1 MATLRTFAVI
11 RRLTMLA
18 ALVVLP
24 VALTGCPDDDT
35 SVEEGVEEVQ
45 DEIDDAL

>member
-1 MATLRTFAVI
+1 ML
-11 RRLTMLA
+11 RRLLLILCLTA
-18 ALVVLP
+18 LP

-35 SVEEGVEEVQ
+35 SIEEGVEEVG